1 MTAQAPRAVIDIGS
15 NSVRLVI
22 YAGPA
27 RAPLATFN
35 EKVMAG
41 LGREVGATGRM
52 GEEPRARALAA
63 IARFVALT
71 DAAGVERPRIVAT
84 AAVREAEDGPRFAE
98 AVRALGHGIDVLSGV
113 DEARMAALGV
123 IAGLPDADGVVAD
136 LGGGSLELV
145 RVAGGQGGAGASLP
159 LGVLRMGALATD
171 RRHKLAAAV
180 GQGLAAAGWSKGEGR
195 PTLYLVGGSFRSLA
209 SLDLAWRGRTAPAL
223 HGLRVPPERAE
234 ELRRRLGRMTAEGI
248 GSLPGVSST
257 RRPQMPAAAAML
269 DALVEELEPAA
280 LVVSATGLREGVLF
294 DALKPEERAAD
305 PLIEA
310 VRFEAAIAALGRG
323 PETGAAIDRWIAPVF
338 DDPPPLARLRLAAA
352 HLAGTGWRANPSFRA
367 ERAAETAFHGNW
379 IGVDARGRAMMAAAM
394 DACFGGGSGLGDQL
408 AEWCDA
414 PSLAR
419 AREWGLALR
428 LAQRFS
434 GGAVAMLEA
443 GRLVRTG
450 ERLELRVTGEAPVG
464 EVVERRLRQLGS
476 ALGVEGVV
484 VG

>member
-1 MTAQAPRAVIDIGS
+1 M
-15 NSVRLVI
+15 
-22 YAGPA
+22 
-27 RAPLATFN
+27 
-35 EKVMAG
+35 
-41 LGREVGATGRM
+41 
-52 GEEPRARALAA
+52 
-63 IARFVALT
+63 ALT

-84 AAVREAEDGPRFAE
+84 AAVREADDGPLFAE
-98 AVRALGHGIDVLSGV
+98 AVRALGHGLDVLSGA

-123 IAGLPDADGVVAD
+123 IAGLPEADGVVAD

-145 RVAGGQGGAGASLP
+145 RVAGGQAGAGASLP

-171 RRHKLAAAV
+171 KRHKLAAAV
-180 GQGLAAAGWSKGEGR
+180 GQGLAAAGWPKGEGR
-195 PTLYLVGGSFRSLA
+195 PMLYLVGGSFRSLA

-223 HGLRVPPERAE
+223 HGLRVPPERAG

-294 DALKPEERAAD
+294 DALTPEERAAD

-323 PETGAAIDRWIAPVF
+323 PETGAAIDRWIAPLF
-338 DDPPPLARLRLAAA
+338 DDPPALSRLRLAAA

-434 GGAVAMLEA
+434 GGTVAMLDH
-443 GRLVRTG
+443 GRLVRTNG
-450 ERLELRVTGEAPVG
+450 RLELTLTGGVPAG
-464 EVVERRLRQLGS
+464 EVVERRLRQLAGALSIHAIVNVRASEAS
-476 ALGVEGVV
+476 ALKAEG
-484 VG
+484 GICEQHR

>member
-63 IARFVALT
+63 IARFVTLT
-71 DAAGVERPRIVAT
+71 DAAGVDRPRIVAT
-84 AAVREAEDGPRFAE
+84 AAVREADDGPLFAD
-98 AVRALGHGIDVLSGV
+98 AVRALGHGLGVLSGA

-145 RVAGGQGGAGASLP
+145 RVADGRAGAGMSLP

-171 RRHKLAAAV
+171 RRRKLAAAV
-180 GQGLAAAGWSKGEGR
+180 GQGLKAAGWSKGEGH

-223 HGLRVPPERAE
+223 HGLRVPPERAG
-234 ELRRRLGRMTAEGI
+234 ELRRRLGRMTAEAI

-294 DALKPEERAAD
+294 DALTPEERAAD

-414 PSLAR
+414 PALAR

-434 GGAVAMLEA
+434 GGAVAMLEQ

-464 EVVERRLRQLGS
+464 EVVERRLRQLAGT
-476 ALGVEGVV
+476 LGVEGVV
-484 VG
+484 FG